1 MGNLPTKMKAQQRH
15 KKAIMLEVKFKSNVN
30 GVIEEI
36 ADRGNVGSSATWESL
51 DMWPK
56 ELCEGQ
62 LNNINKKS
70 VCDER
75 DKDVSEELK
84 GLKLYIKGTAYW
96 RYFTTFKGTK
106 DKKVGS

>member
-1 MGNLPTKMKAQQRH
+1 
-15 KKAIMLEVKFKSNVN
+15 MLEVKFKSNVN

-36 ADRGNVGSSATWESL
+36 ADRGNVGSCATWESL

-96 RYFTTFKGTK
+96 RYFATFKGTK